1 MPHKPRNI
9 AFRRST
15 SCHSSRIQQ
24 PFPLSSIESFASPDG
39 ARGSTKRFNHNPTTH
54 RPKSLGWVA
63 VPSRR
68 YPLEVPRVASSAFSF
83 LRGYVSLPG
92 IRNLLLRLLQ
102 HPPNE
107 IVEFEDRDTVWD
119 SISIRW
125 TRSRDPSK
133 VFNRRLLK
141 TRVFNVKLGTCEGLK
156 T

>member
-39 ARGSTKRFNHNPTTH
+39 ARGSTKRFNHTPTTH

-125 TRSRDPSK
+125 TRPRGSEQSFQQTSVENATFQRK
-133 VFNRRLLK
+133 IGNL
-141 TRVFNVKLGTCEGLK
+141 
-156 T
+156 